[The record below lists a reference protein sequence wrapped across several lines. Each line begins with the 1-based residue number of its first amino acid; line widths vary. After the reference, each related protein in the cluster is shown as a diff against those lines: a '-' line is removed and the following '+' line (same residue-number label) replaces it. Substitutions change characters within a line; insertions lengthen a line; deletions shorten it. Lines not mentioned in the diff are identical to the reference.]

1 MKRKYVII
9 LDACIAAVALGSKW
23 ITAWMMALI
32 PDCPVTRFG
41 LLCPACGGTRC
52 VRYFLELRWGQAFIM
67 NPFFFALIWY
77 VGAGLLLLNVGVLG
91 NVSWAKRISG
101 AMLHWRAVI
110 VIAVL
115 FGVFGIVRNFW

>member
-1 MKRKYVII
+1 
-9 LDACIAAVALGSKW
+9 
-23 ITAWMMALI
+23 MMALI